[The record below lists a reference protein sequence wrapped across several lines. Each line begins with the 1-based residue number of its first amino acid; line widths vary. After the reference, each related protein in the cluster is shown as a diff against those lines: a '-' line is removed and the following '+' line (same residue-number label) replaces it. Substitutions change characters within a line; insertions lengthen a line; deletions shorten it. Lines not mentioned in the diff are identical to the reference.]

1 MTWEDDVLAILAD
14 GYNVHYGA
22 RSIKHEVSAVL
33 LLRMDWLDANNFSFY
48 PMNCQIFLE

>member
-1 MTWEDDVLAILAD
+1 MTWEDDVLAVLAD

-33 LLRMDWLDANNFSFY
+33 SLFIVKNGLAR
-48 PMNCQIFLE
+48 C